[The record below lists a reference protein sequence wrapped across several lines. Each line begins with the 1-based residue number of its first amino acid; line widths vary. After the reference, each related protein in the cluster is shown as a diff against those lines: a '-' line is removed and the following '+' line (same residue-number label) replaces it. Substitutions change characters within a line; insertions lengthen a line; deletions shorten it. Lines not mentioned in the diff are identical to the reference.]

1 VTTFATTSINR
12 VEAVK
17 EMISNS
23 EYQNYNL
30 LTMGLSP
37 VFQNHFLQSF
47 KKLLVK
53 HQSIGNK

>member
-1 VTTFATTSINR
+1 MFSQNVNTVTVTTITSNQYR

-37 VFQNHFLQSF
+37 VLSKPLFT
-47 KKLLVK
+47 KL
-53 HQSIGNK
+53 